1 MIDLKLLEQ
10 LNQRRTALKSERD
23 SSWLGHWQDLNR
35 YSLPRVGRF
44 LVTDRNKGDRR
55 NQKILNETVT
65 FAVNTAVR
73 GLMYG
78 ITNPS
83 RPWFSL
89 ETPYPE
95 LNKKQTVRVYLDQLR
110 DRMLDTFRKSN
121 LYTVLPSIYRDLLIY
136 GTNATALNKDKSSV
150 IRLEPLP
157 IGSYSLATSGTMR
170 VDTCYREFQRTYRQM
185 IGRYGAANCSP
196 EIQQAAQA
204 GNNIETYTDIYHA
217 VEPNPDHNPESPL
230 SIHKAFRSIYWQPS
244 QSDKSLS
251 HSGSNTFPILAP
263 RWDVQDGDAYGFS
276 PLMDVFGT
284 VKGLQRLESKS
295 LTLLD
300 KVVDPSLNVPA
311 GLKNTP
317 VTQLPGGINYVS
329 GTDQNTITPTFQ
341 ITNAPLVAVE
351 DKISRYEQRINKS
364 LFVDI
369 FLLLAG
375 DNRSNI
381 TAEEIRARIEE
392 KIQTLGPIMLRL
404 NDELLDQL
412 VDRTFEIMQDPE
424 FEGLIPEAPEELQGV
439 PITVEYVSEMAKA
452 MKLAGVGSIQ
462 QSVAFVGGIAAQQ
475 AGMGLAPTAWDN
487 LNIDK
492 TIAAHG
498 ELTGVPAEIMNDE
511 DGRQAIRDARQA
523 QMEAAQKQAQ
533 VQAAAETAATL
544 NAEEANPDSLLGK
557 MGQRGGLD
565 AA

>member
-1 MIDLKLLEQ
+1 MNPSLLLEQ
-10 LNQRRTALKSERD
+10 INQRRTALKSERD
-23 SSWLGHWQDLNR
+23 SSWLQHWMDLNK

-44 LVTDRNKGDRR
+44 LVTDRNRGDRR

-95 LNKKQTVRVYLDQLR
+95 LNKKQAVRVYLDDLR
-110 DRMLDTFRKSN
+110 DKMLDVFRKSN
-121 LYTVLPSIYRDLLIY
+121 LYTALPSIYRDLLIY
-136 GTNATALNKDKSSV
+136 GTNATALNKDKNSI

-157 IGSYSLATSGTMR
+157 VGSYSLATSGTMR
-170 VDTCYREFQRTYRQM
+170 VDTCYREYQRTYRQM
-185 IGRYGAANCSP
+185 IGRFGAENCSL
-196 EIQQAAQA
+196 EIQQAANA
-204 GNNIETYTDIYHA
+204 NTNIEAYTDVYHA
-217 VEPNPDHNPESPL
+217 VEPNPDHNPDSPL
-230 SIHKAFRSIYWQPS
+230 AIHKAFRSIYWQPS
-244 QSDKSLS
+244 EKGKFLS

-300 KVVDPSLNVPA
+300 KVVDPTLNVPV

-317 VTQLPGGINYVS
+317 ITQLPGGINYVS
-329 GTDQNTITPTFQ
+329 GTDSATVSPTFQ
-341 ITNAPLVAVE
+341 ISNAPLVAVE
-351 DKISRYEQRINKS
+351 DKIARYEQRINKA

-392 KIQTLGPIMLRL
+392 KVQTLGPIMLRL

-412 VDRTFEIMQDPE
+412 VERTFEIMQE
-424 FEGLIPEAPEELQGV
+424 TEGLIPEAPEELQGV

-452 MKLAGVGSIQ
+452 MKLAGVGSIRQ
-462 QSVAFVGGIAAQQ
+462 TVGFVGELAAQQ
-475 AGMGLAPTAWDN
+475 VSMNLHPTAWDN
-487 LNIDK
+487 LDLDK
-492 TIAAHG
+492 TIAAFAD
-498 ELTGVPAEIMNDE
+498 LTGSPAEIMND
-511 DGRQAIRDARQA
+511 DDAKQAIRDARKA
-523 QMEAAQKQAQ
+523 QQDAMQKQAQ
-533 VQAAAETAATL
+533 TQAAAETAATL
-544 NAEEANPDSLLGK
+544 NDSEANPDSLLGK
-557 MGQRGGLD
+557 MGQQGGLN

>member
-1 MIDLKLLEQ
+1 MNPSLLLEQ
-10 LNQRRTALKSERD
+10 INQRRTALKSERD
-23 SSWLGHWQDLNR
+23 ASWLQHWIDLNR

-44 LVTDRNKGDRR
+44 LVTDRNRGDRR

-95 LNKKQTVRVYLDQLR
+95 LNKKQAVRVYLDDLR
-110 DRMLDTFRKSN
+110 DKMLDVFRRSN
-121 LYTVLPSIYRDLLIY
+121 LYTALPSIYRDLLIY
-136 GTNATALNKDKSSV
+136 GTNATALNKDKNSI

-157 IGSYSLATSGTMR
+157 VGSYSLATSGTMR
-170 VDTCYREFQRTYRQM
+170 VDTCYREYQRTYRQM
-185 IGRYGAANCSP
+185 IGRFGAENCSP
-196 EIQQAAQA
+196 EVQQSTA
-204 GNNIETYTDIYHA
+204 NIETYTDVYHA
-217 VEPNPDHNPESPL
+217 VEPNPDHNPDSPL
-230 SIHKAFRSIYWQPS
+230 SIHKAFRSVYWQPS
-244 QSDKSLS
+244 RSDGFLS
-251 HSGSNTFPILAP
+251 FKGSNTFPILAP

-300 KVVDPSLNVPA
+300 KVVDPTLNVPV

-317 VTQLPGGINYVS
+317 ITQLPGGINYVS
-329 GTDQNTITPTFQ
+329 GTDQATVAPTFQ

-351 DKISRYEQRINKS
+351 DKIARYEQRINKA

-392 KIQTLGPIMLRL
+392 KVQTLGPIMLRL

-412 VDRTFEIMQDPE
+412 VERTFEIMQE
-424 FEGLIPEAPEELQGV
+424 TEGLIPEAPEELQGV

-462 QSVAFVGGIAAQQ
+462 QTVGFVGGLAAQQ
-475 AGMGLAPTAWDN
+475 VSMNLQPTAWDN
-487 LNIDK
+487 LDLDK
-492 TIAAHG
+492 TIAAFAD
-498 ELTGVPAEIMNDE
+498 LTGSPAEIMTD
-511 DGRQAIRDARQA
+511 DDAKQAIRDARKA
-523 QMEAAQKQAQ
+523 QQDAMQKQAQ
-533 VQAAAETAATL
+533 TQAAAETAATL
-544 NAEEANPDSLLGK
+544 NDSEANPDSLLGK
-557 MGQRGGLD
+557 MGQQGGLD